1 MKNNKIVSI
10 ALLIILCLGFTACN
24 SVETYKPIDPDAY
37 VILHV
42 PSEGSK
48 SEIELGY
55 ESIDEYG
62 FYTRSEDKVFDELKG
77 KTIKNPFNAD
87 SVLEYKSSDCALKTA
102 DGNEY
107 GSFYSIY
114 DVYESK
120 TEEIEYLHGT
130 DKLCGYFNR
139 ETTVSKGEKE
149 ENKKLDKSDY
159 RRISDEFLL
168 KFLSQEELNSFDKV
182 SMSDPSQLFD
192 CTVTYKKT
200 ICGYETDEV
209 LQVFFDNTGVIR
221 IYNGR
226 KLGKYDSLENQIDQE
241 RLDHAKEYLLNKIEK
256 KGLKDLEIRGPVL
269 TTNGEGE
276 LYLRVVFEYVNS
288 ENMPRGDV
296 MYVNVQ

>member
-10 ALLIILCLGFTACN
+10 ALLLILCLGFTACN
-24 SVETYKPIDPDAY
+24 SAETYKPIDPDAY

-77 KTIKNPFNAD
+77 KTIKSPFNAD

-114 DVYESK
+114 DVYRSDVE
-120 TEEIEYLHGT
+120 TIEYLHGT
-130 DKLCGYFNR
+130 NILCFYSYR
-139 ETTVSKGEKE
+139 AITISKGEKE

-159 RRISDEFLL
+159 RKMSDEFLL

-182 SMSDPSQLFD
+182 SMSDFSQLFG

-209 LQVFFDNTGVIR
+209 LTIFFNSDGKLDG
-221 IYNGR
+221 YNGYNL
-226 KLGKYDSLENQIDQE
+226 KKYDSLEKQIDQE

-256 KGLKDLEIRGPVL
+256 KELKDLEIRGPVL

-276 LYLRVVFEYVNS
+276 LYLSVVFEYVNS
-288 ENMPRGDV
+288 ENMPTGDIL
-296 MYVNVQ
+296 YVNVQ

>member
-114 DVYESK
+114 DVYNS
-120 TEEIEYLHGT
+120 EEEELTYLHGT
-130 DKLCGYFNR
+130 NTFCGYFYR
-139 ETTVSKGEKE
+139 E
-149 ENKKLDKSDY
+149 N
-159 RRISDEFLL
+159 
-168 KFLSQEELNSFDKV
+168 
-182 SMSDPSQLFD
+182 
-192 CTVTYKKT
+192 
-200 ICGYETDEV
+200 
-209 LQVFFDNTGVIR
+209 VFFEPNITLTKK
-221 IYNGR
+221 N
-226 KLGKYDSLENQIDQE
+226 KSGKTFGKKKEFISLIKTVQNQPIQST
-241 RLDHAKEYLLNKIEK
+241 LHH
-256 KGLKDLEIRGPVL
+256 
-269 TTNGEGE
+269 
-276 LYLRVVFEYVNS
+276 
-288 ENMPRGDV
+288 
-296 MYVNVQ
+296 QQ